1 VPLQKIRYPNIWKE
15 IAMTTY
21 NGDPWT
27 LARTLHD
34 FPADEVISS
43 LQKEIRRGNTE
54 NAALLAYE
62 MLSTSQELEEYLW
75 GRLQVISVEDVG
87 FGNLNAPVLVETLFQ
102 MHFRL
107 PRPRGD
113 RYLFAIHAVR
123 FLCQCQKERGSDDLL
138 TWINRTGTLPAI
150 PDYAIDMH
158 TKRGQEMGRDYTHFL
173 NEASKVSPELPDRDT
188 TYLDRLKAMLKT
200 P

>member
-1 VPLQKIRYPNIWKE
+1 MASVPPHS
-15 IAMTTY
+15 A
-21 NGDPWT
+21 DPWT
-27 LARTLHD
+27 RVRTIHD
-34 FPADEVISS
+34 LPADEVISA

-62 MLSTSQELEEYLW
+62 MLTTSPEMEAYLW

-87 FGNLNAPVLVETLFQ
+87 YGNLNAPVLVETLFQ
-102 MHFRL
+102 MHQRI

-123 FLCQCQKERGSDDLL
+123 VLCQSQKERGSDELL
-138 TWINRTGTLPAI
+138 NWIQQAVEQGGQRPQI

-158 TKRGQEMGRDYTHFL
+158 TRRGQEMGRDYQHFL
-173 NEASKVSPELPDRDT
+173 TEASRVHPELPDRDR
-188 TYLDRLKAMLKT
+188 TYLDRLLALIKKT
-200 P
+200 

>member
-1 VPLQKIRYPNIWKE
+1 
-15 IAMTTY
+15 MTTPY

-43 LQKEIRRGNTE
+43 LQKEVRRGNTE

-62 MLSTSQELEEYLW
+62 MLTTSAELEEYLW

-87 FGNLNAPVLVETLFQ
+87 FGEPQAPILIETLYQ
-102 MHFRL
+102 MHHRL

-113 RYLFAIHAVR
+113 RYLYAIHAVR
-123 FLCQCQKERGSDDLL
+123 YLCACQKERGRR
-138 TWINRTGTLPAI
+138 WCI
-150 PDYAIDMH
+150 
-158 TKRGQEMGRDYTHFL
+158 
-173 NEASKVSPELPDRDT
+173 
-188 TYLDRLKAMLKT
+188 
-200 P
+200 